1 MGYED
6 KIIQAGNPLRNDINK
21 KDATRTIFYGE
32 VIDIVDETQGG
43 RIKVRILDIDNATSN
58 NNLPWAYPM
67 LPKFFHIY
75 PKVGEMVRIFFE
87 DIRYTE
93 RSRFWMGSIISQP
106 QKIDFDSFYTALST
120 TNMAI
125 SAPEKAPYTFP
136 DAVGVYPNIEDVAI
150 VGRVNTDIILRVNDL
165 EIRAGQHEPDDLLK
179 LNKKNP
185 ASIRLTFDKIEE
197 SENYISTNVIM
208 ADRIGIVSHDG
219 TPKLKA
225 ALLNAVD
232 RNKIFEQGHPIPRGD
247 VLVEILKIFRDALVQ
262 HIHGYSGLP
271 ADVTNAITN
280 LQNINFE
287 GMLQKNIVIN

>member
-58 NNLPWAYPM
+58 NDLPWAYPM

-136 DAVGVYPNIEDVAI
+136 DAVGVYPNIEDVAV